1 MDLIRPASPLQEDA
15 ATPRNAKTT
24 GSKRRLAAAAAVA
37 ASLLLSGCGGGAA
50 PQGAEQA
57 AAADPASGA
66 NASGAINVCGG
77 KDASGIYKG
86 TVEEFTKSNGKVTAK
101 YTEIGATTDEARTQT
116 VQRLEGK
123 STECDI
129 FLTDVIWT
137 SEFASQGWLLDQT
150 KLVEASK
157 DRLIPST
164 VETTKYQDK
173 YWASP
178 FFTNAGLVY
187 YQKDKVAKPETWQQ
201 LYAEAAKAPGNGYV
215 YQGKQYEGLTVNFL
229 EMLYSAG
236 GEVLDEE
243 GNVKIDSEE
252 TREVLNFMSDGLK
265 NGSADRAVLTYN
277 EDPARLAYESGD
289 FGYQRNWPHVFRL
302 LNATPLAGSFG
313 VAPLPAWEGGKAS
326 GVLGGWNLAI
336 SAHSTNQAAAVAF
349 IDFATTPEWQKHV
362 AMDYSQAPVNEAAYS
377 DPAVLQKMPF
387 ATELLASVKG
397 AKPRPISPVYPQIS
411 QAIYKNVYAV
421 LSGTAS
427 TEEAVQKMAEE
438 ITAAKASF

>member
-1 MDLIRPASPLQEDA
+1 MNRPALPLQNKAPRNRKALGA
-15 ATPRNAKTT
+15 ATAI
-24 GSKRRLAAAAAVA
+24 AAA
-37 ASLLLSGCGGGAA
+37 LLLSACGGGAA
-50 PQGAEQA
+50 PQSAEQA

-66 NASGAINVCGG
+66 DASGAVNICGV

-86 TVEEFTKSNGKVTAK
+86 TAEAFTKANGKVTAK
-101 YTEIGATTDEARTQT
+101 YTEIGATTDEARTQI

-123 STECDI
+123 STECDL

-150 KLVEASK
+150 KLVEANK

-164 VETTKYQDK
+164 VETTKYEDK

-178 FFTNAGLVY
+178 FFTNAGLIY
-187 YQKDKVAKPETWQQ
+187 YQKDKVAKPESWQQ

-236 GEVLDEE
+236 GEVLNDQ
-243 GNVKIDSEE
+243 GDVKIDSKE
-252 TREVLNFMSDGLK
+252 TRDVLNFMSDGLK

-289 FGYQRNWPHVFRL
+289 FGYQRNWPHVYRL
-302 LNATPLAGSFG
+302 LNATPLASSFG

-336 SAHSTNQAAAVAF
+336 SAHSTNQAGAVAF
-349 IDFATTPEWQKHV
+349 IDFATTPDWQKHV

-397 AKPRPISPVYPQIS
+397 AKPRPISPVYPRIS

-421 LSGTAS
+421 LSGTAT

>member
-1 MDLIRPASPLQEDA
+1 MDLNRPALPLQNKATKRTTLA
-15 ATPRNAKTT
+15 ATAI
-24 GSKRRLAAAAAVA
+24 AAA
-37 ASLLLSGCGGGAA
+37 LLLSACGGGAA

-57 AAADPASGA
+57 AAADPSSGA
-66 NASGAINVCGG
+66 NASGAVNVCGV

-86 TVEEFTKSNGKVTAK
+86 TAEAFTKANGKVTAK
-101 YTEIGATTDEARTQT
+101 YTEIGATTDEARTQI

-129 FLTDVIWT
+129 FISDVIWT

-150 KLVEASK
+150 KLVEANK

-178 FFTNAGLVY
+178 FFTNAGLIY

-201 LYAEAAKAPGNGYV
+201 LYAEAAKAPGNGFV

-236 GEVLDEE
+236 GEVLDDQ
-243 GNVKIDSEE
+243 GNVKIDSQE
-252 TREVLNFMSDGLK
+252 TRDVLNFMTDGLK

-277 EDPARLAYESGD
+277 EDPARLAYESGK
-289 FGYQRNWPHVFRL
+289 FGYQRNWPHVYRL
-302 LNATPLAGSFG
+302 LNATPLASSFA

-336 SAHSTNQAAAVAF
+336 SANSTNQAGAVAF
-349 IDFATTPEWQKHV
+349 IDFATTPDWQKHV

-377 DPAVLQKMPF
+377 DAAVLQKMPF

-421 LSGTAS
+421 LSGTTS
-427 TEEAVQKMAEE
+427 TEDAVKKMADEV
-438 ITAAKASF
+438 AVAKSSF

>member
-1 MDLIRPASPLQEDA
+1 MDLNRPALPLQNKATNRKALA
-15 ATPRNAKTT
+15 ATAI
-24 GSKRRLAAAAAVA
+24 AAA
-37 ASLLLSGCGGGAA
+37 LLLSACGGGAS

-66 NASGAINVCGG
+66 NASGAVNICGV

-86 TVEEFTKSNGKVTAK
+86 TAEAFTKANGKVTAK
-101 YTEIGATTDEARTQT
+101 YTEIGATTDEARTQI

-123 STECDI
+123 STECDL

-150 KLVEASK
+150 KLVEANK

-178 FFTNAGLVY
+178 FFTNAGLIY
-187 YQKDKVAKPETWQQ
+187 YQKDKVAKPESWQQ

-236 GEVLDEE
+236 GEVLNDQ
-243 GNVKIDSEE
+243 GDVKIDSKE
-252 TREVLNFMSDGLK
+252 TRDVLNFMSDGLK

-289 FGYQRNWPHVFRL
+289 FGYQRNWPHVYRL
-302 LNATPLAGSFG
+302 LNATPLASSFG

-336 SAHSTNQAAAVAF
+336 SAHSTNQAGAVAF
-349 IDFATTPEWQKHV
+349 IDFATTPDWQKHV

-421 LSGTAS
+421 LSGTTS
-427 TEEAVQKMAEE
+427 TEDAVKKMAEE
-438 ITAAKASF
+438 ITTAKASF

>member
-1 MDLIRPASPLQEDA
+1 MDLNRPALPLQDKATTRKALA
-15 ATPRNAKTT
+15 ATAI
-24 GSKRRLAAAAAVA
+24 AAA
-37 ASLLLSGCGGGAA
+37 LLLSACGGGAA

-57 AAADPASGA
+57 AAADPSSGA
-66 NASGAINVCGG
+66 NASGAVNICGV

-86 TVEEFTKSNGKVTAK
+86 TAEAFTKANGKVTAK
-101 YTEIGATTDEARTQT
+101 YTEIGATTDEARTQI

-123 STECDI
+123 STECDL
-129 FLTDVIWT
+129 FVTDVIWT

-150 KLVEASK
+150 KLVEANK

-178 FFTNAGLVY
+178 FFTNAGLIY

-236 GEVLDEE
+236 GEVLNEQGD
-243 GNVKIDSEE
+243 VTIDSKE
-252 TREVLNFMSDGLK
+252 TRDVLNFMSDGLK
-265 NGSADRAVLTYN
+265 NDSADRAVLTYN

-289 FGYQRNWPHVFRL
+289 FGYQRNWPHVYRL
-302 LNATPLAGSFG
+302 LNATPLASSFA

-336 SAHSTNQAAAVAF
+336 SAHSTNQAGAVAF
-349 IDFATTPEWQKHV
+349 IDFATTPDWQKHV

-387 ATELLASVKG
+387 ATELLGSVKG

-438 ITAAKASF
+438 ITTAKASF

>member
-1 MDLIRPASPLQEDA
+1 MDLNRPAFPLQSQNK
-15 ATPRNAKTT
+15 ATPRNRKA
-24 GSKRRLAAAAAVA
+24 LAATAIAAA
-37 ASLLLSGCGGGAA
+37 LLLSACGGGAA

-66 NASGAINVCGG
+66 NASGAVNICGV

-86 TVEEFTKSNGKVTAK
+86 TAEAFTKANGKVTAK
-101 YTEIGATTDEARTQT
+101 YTEIGATTDEARTQI

-123 STECDI
+123 STECDL
-129 FLTDVIWT
+129 FVTDVIWT

-150 KLVEASK
+150 KLVEANK

-173 YWASP
+173 YWGSP
-178 FFTNAGLVY
+178 FFTNAGLIY
-187 YQKDKVAKPETWQQ
+187 YQKDKVAKPESWQQ

-236 GEVLDEE
+236 GEVLNDQ
-243 GNVKIDSEE
+243 GDVTIDSKE
-252 TREVLNFMSDGLK
+252 TRDVLNFMSDGLK

-289 FGYQRNWPHVFRL
+289 FGYQRNWPHVYRL
-302 LNATPLAGSFG
+302 LNATPLASSFA

-336 SAHSTNQAAAVAF
+336 SAHSTNQAGAVAF
-349 IDFATTPEWQKHV
+349 IDFATSPDWQKHV

-427 TEEAVQKMAEE
+427 TEEAVKKMADE
-438 ITAAKASF
+438 ITTAKASF